1 MSGLLDQ
8 IEAEIGALSDQE
20 IADAA
25 QQIQARKE
33 RAAAAMTP
41 ERKQKMK
48 DREKQ
53 RRLKNAAI
61 LKLAKEKGLLHT
73 APVAGEAVDA
83 NPTS

>member
-25 QQIQARKE
+25 AQIQARKD
-33 RAAAAMTP
+33 RAAQAMTP

-48 DREKQ
+48 DREKL

-61 LKLAKEKGLLHT
+61 LKVAKEKGLVG
-73 APVAGEAVDA
+73 APATPAEV
-83 NPTS
+83 TQ